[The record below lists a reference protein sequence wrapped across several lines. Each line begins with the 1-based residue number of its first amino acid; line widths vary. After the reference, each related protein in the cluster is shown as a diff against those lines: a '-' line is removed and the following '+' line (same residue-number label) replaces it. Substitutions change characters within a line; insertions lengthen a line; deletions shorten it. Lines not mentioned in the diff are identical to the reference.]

1 MTPLRN
7 WRSTL
12 LRPQAVR
19 GVPGLAVLLQQLP
32 RLLCRVADGGRQA
45 HEGAAGARRQGRAG
59 EGGKPGASFGVFVY
73 MICFALQVVEKVI
86 ARIDNPEKVRRNIPF
101 F

>member
-59 EGGKPGASFGVFVY
+59 EGGKPGVFVY